1 MRGLRGVVFFLFAA
15 VAVITWAQAPV
26 GNISGVVMDPSGAFI
41 PGATVRATSIS
52 SGGVRTANANEQG
65 YFLISTLQPGEYKV
79 VIEYPGFANYASEPI
94 VVEVGQTAR
103 LRSEERR
110 VGKECRL

>member
-41 PGATVRATSIS
+41 PGATVRATSIF

-79 VIEYPGFANYASEPI
+79 GSNTRGSRTTPP
-94 VVEVGQTAR
+94 R
-103 LRSEERR
+103 LSPLRWDRR
-110 VGKECRL
+110 HGWM